1 MNTITYPDG
10 TVQHT
15 TERVDDAIVR
25 YIEDHDDREL
35 EPDYHNYIVVVEVD
49 MGKQYGIIRS
59 CDLLVY
65 SESEFGWDVSWWRA
79 NKVRVIKFFPVESLP
94 VLFPAI
100 LDDGV

>member
-15 TERVDDAIVR
+15 TERVDDAIAR

-35 EPDYHNYIVVVEVD
+35 EPDRHNYIVLVEVD

-65 SESEFGWDVSWWRA
+65 SESEFVWNVSWWRA
-79 NKVRVIKFFPVESLP
+79 NKVRVITIFPAESLS
-94 VLFPAI
+94 VLLPAI
-100 LDDGV
+100 FG